1 MGQRIKPVKLRW
13 TQAWLRMNKKG
24 KTEDAARKRTR
35 RAQKFQRAIVGMSLE
50 DIKKKKA
57 QKPELRQQAKDA
69 AAKEAKQRMQNK
81 GKPGKAAAPKANQTA
96 SEARKAQKATKQGAA
111 PAPNKK
117 LGKR

>member
-1 MGQRIKPVKLRW
+1 MH
-13 TQAWLRMNKKG
+13 KKG
-24 KTEDAARKRTR
+24 RTEDASRKRTR

-69 AAKEAKQRMQNK
+69 AAKEAKMRAQNK
-81 GKPGKAAAPKANQTA
+81 GKPAGKTAAPKANQTA
-96 SEARKAQKATKQGAA
+96 SQARKAQKATKQGAA

-117 LGKR
+117 L